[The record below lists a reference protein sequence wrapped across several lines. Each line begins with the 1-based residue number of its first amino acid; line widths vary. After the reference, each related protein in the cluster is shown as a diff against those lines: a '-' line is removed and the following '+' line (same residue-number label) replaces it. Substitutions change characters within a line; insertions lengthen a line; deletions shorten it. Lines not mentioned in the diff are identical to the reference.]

1 MVASVTAIWLRQQ
14 RRIET
19 MQYRSF
25 GRLDWRPSALGF
37 GAMRLPTLGAKHIID
52 EPLAI
57 RMMRFAIDH
66 GVNYIDTAYPYH
78 GGQSEVVVGK
88 ALQDGYRDKVRL
100 ATKSPVR
107 QIERADDF
115 DRFLDEQLER
125 LGVETIDYYLLHGM
139 RVPRWETVQRFDI
152 LDRADK
158 ALADGK
164 IRYMGFSFHDSFSL
178 FREIIEGYDN
188 WTFCQIQYN
197 YMNETYQAGTEG
209 LKFAAEHGL
218 GVVIME
224 PLLGGRLVNPPDE
237 VQDIWDEAPIQRT
250 PAEWA
255 LSWLWSKPEVSLV
268 LSGMSTMWQVV
279 EDVYYASQS
288 SLGMLSEDDLAIVGR
303 ARDVYNSICP
313 IPCTQCE
320 YCMPCPNGVNIPGV
334 FALLNR
340 GVMYNAMAEVR
351 QTYAEMPESERASA
365 CIQCQ
370 VCEEKCPQDIPISQW
385 MPLVHAVL
393 GEGQEYDPAICP
405 VV

>member
-1 MVASVTAIWLRQQ
+1 
-14 RRIET
+14 
-19 MQYRSF
+19 MQYRTF

-37 GAMRLPTLGAKHIID
+37 GAMRLPTLGAKHLID

-57 RMMRFAIDH
+57 RMIRFAIDH

-139 RVPRWETVQRFDI
+139 RRPRWDTVLQHN
-152 LDRADK
+152 LLARADK

-164 IRYMGFSFHDSFSL
+164 IRYMGFSFHDSPAL
-178 FREIIEGYDN
+178 FREIIESYDN
-188 WTFCQIQYN
+188 WTLCQIQYN
-197 YMNETYQAGTEG
+197 YMNEEYQAGTEG
-209 LKFAAEHGL
+209 LEYAADRGL
-218 GVVIME
+218 AVVVME
-224 PLLGGRLVNPPDE
+224 PLLGGRLVNPPAE
-237 VQDIWDEAPIQRT
+237 VQSIWDAAPVQRT
-250 PAEWA
+250 AAEWA
-255 LSWLWSKPEVSLV
+255 LSWLWSRPEVSLV
-268 LSGMSTMWQVV
+268 LSGMSALWQVV
-279 EDVYYASQS
+279 ENVYYASQAS
-288 SLGMLSEDDLAIVGR
+288 VGMLSDDDLAIVGQ

-313 IPCTQCE
+313 IPCTQCQ

-334 FALLNR
+334 FALFNR
-340 GVMYNAMAEVR
+340 AIMYNAMPEAR
-351 QTYAEMPESERASA
+351 RAYAEMPEGERAWA
-365 CIQCQ
+365 CIQCRE
-370 VCEEKCPQDIPISQW
+370 CETKCPQDIPISQW

-393 GEGQEYDPAICP
+393 GEGQAYDPSLCP

>member
-1 MVASVTAIWLRQQ
+1 
-14 RRIET
+14 

-25 GRLDWRPSALGF
+25 GKLDWRPSALGF
-37 GAMRLPTLGAKHIID
+37 GAMRLPTLGARHVID

-57 RMMRFAIDH
+57 RMIRFAIDH

-88 ALQDGYRDKVRL
+88 ALQDGYRDKVRI

-125 LGVETIDYYLLHGM
+125 LGVETIDFYLLHGM
-139 RVPRWETVQRFDI
+139 RVPLWETVQRFN
-152 LDRADK
+152 LLARADK

-164 IRYMGFSFHDSFSL
+164 IRYMGFSFHDSIAL

-209 LKFAAEHGL
+209 LKFAADRGL
-218 GVVIME
+218 AVVIME

-237 VQDIWDEAPIQRT
+237 VQAIWDRAPIQRT
-250 PAEWA
+250 AAEWA

-279 EDVYYASQS
+279 ENVYYASQS
-288 SLGMLSEDDLAIVGR
+288 AVGMLSEEDQAIVGQ
-303 ARDVYNSICP
+303 ARDVYNRICP
-313 IPCTQCE
+313 IPCTQCQ

-334 FALLNR
+334 FALLNQ

-351 QTYAEMPESERASA
+351 QAYADMPEAERASA
-365 CIQCQ
+365 CIQCRI
-370 VCEEKCPQDIPISQW
+370 CEEKCPQAIPISQW

-393 GEGQEYDPAICP
+393 GEGQPYDPEICP